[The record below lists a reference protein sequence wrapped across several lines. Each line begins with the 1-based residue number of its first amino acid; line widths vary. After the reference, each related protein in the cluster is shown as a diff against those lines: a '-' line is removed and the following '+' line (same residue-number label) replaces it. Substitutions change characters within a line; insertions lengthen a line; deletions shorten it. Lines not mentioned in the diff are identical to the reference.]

1 MKQFKLAQVI
11 KEEVKKQLHESPTKY
26 EIEEFNPPD
35 PGDDY
40 IEVSF
45 KDEPVVWRG
54 IPVKDFDAWMDMS
67 EWKSKSVTDQL
78 KFLQFYFDAKVKN
91 IDALDITQ
99 GE

>member
-1 MKQFKLAQVI
+1 MTKFKLAQVI
-11 KEEVKKQLHESPTKY
+11 KEEVKKHLHESPTKY

-35 PGDDY
+35 PGDKY

-54 IPVKDFDAWMDMS
+54 IPVEDFNAWMDIS
-67 EWKSKSVTDQL
+67 NWKSKSPKDQL
-78 KFLQFYFDAKVKN
+78 AHVQHYFDAKVNDIK
-91 IDALDITQ
+91 ALVITQ